1 MKEEK
6 KKDAQK
12 MEEMQREIDEAEAN
26 LKADETAEEEA
37 ADEADAQAE
46 AQTET
51 PEEKA
56 QTETP
61 EEEAETLR
69 AEVERLTADLKEKE
83 DRVLRLQADFENF
96 RRRVSKERI
105 ELADVVKQDFLKDM
119 LPLVDNF
126 ERAMAAEKTDGEA
139 FQKGVEMIYTQ
150 FGEILKKNG
159 LEPIETE
166 GRKFDPNFH
175 QAVMRVADPELEDE
189 RIVKELQRGY
199 TAHGRVLRPSMVQ
212 VVSN

>member
-46 AQTET
+46 
-51 PEEKA
+51 A

>member
-37 ADEADAQAE
+37 VDEADAQEE
-46 AQTET
+46 AQ
-51 PEEKA
+51 A
-56 QTETP
+56 ETP

>member
-37 ADEADAQAE
+37 VDEADAQAE

-51 PEEKA
+51 PEEK
-56 QTETP
+56 
-61 EEEAETLR
+61 AETLR